1 MIHPLK
7 ITSTLADETR
17 YSIYEYILQE
27 KKQLLYNILLI
38 NSVSI
43 QTLLDFI

>member
-17 YSIYEYILQE
+17 YSIYEYILKE
-27 KKQLLYNILLI
+27 KK
-38 NSVSI
+38 NSNR
-43 QTLLDFI
+43 TKYR